1 MNEGLNA
8 LVILG
13 TAFIFFVMIKSEF
26 SIPMCGVMLSIYI
39 YMIFFPPT
47 EQL

>member
-1 MNEGLNA
+1 MMKKRGGTLVKMNEGLNA

-26 SIPMCGVMLSIYI
+26 SIPMWSYML
-39 YMIFFPPT
+39 
-47 EQL
+47 